1 MAPMH
6 AVDVNVLMYARFD
19 AQASHESA
27 YQLLTDLRVD
37 PAGLALFPA
46 VINGFLRLATDFRVI
61 TEPLSAQIAMDYID
75 ELLASPTVRVVN
87 PGAGYWEIFRRLVAT
102 YPPRAADVSDLS
114 LAATAMERH
123 LTWHSY
129 DRGFA
134 RIEGLAWVDP
144 HPR

>member
-1 MAPMH
+1 MH

-19 AQASHESA
+19 AHASHESA

-61 TEPLSAQIAMDYID
+61 SEPLSAQVAMDYID

-87 PGAGYWEIFRRLVAT
+87 PGADYWEIFRRLVAT

-114 LAATAMERH
+114 LAATAMEHH

>member
-1 MAPMH
+1 MH

-75 ELLASPTVRVVN
+75 ELLASPTVRTNGTMISTFVR
-87 PGAGYWEIFRRLVAT
+87 PISLRTRFRARHSSSKQS
-102 YPPRAADVSDLS
+102 RKFS
-114 LAATAMERH
+114 LM
-123 LTWHSY
+123 
-129 DRGFA
+129 
-134 RIEGLAWVDP
+134 
-144 HPR
+144 

>member
-1 MAPMH
+1 MH

-19 AQASHESA
+19 ADANHDSA
-27 YQLLTDLRVD
+27 YSLLGDLRVD
-37 PAGLALFPA
+37 AAGLALFPA
-46 VINGFLRLATDFRVI
+46 VINGFLRLATDFRVV
-61 TEPLSAQIAMDYID
+61 TEPLSAQAAMTYVD

-87 PGAGYWEIFRRLVAT
+87 PGAGYWEIFRRLVDT

-114 LAATAMERH
+114 LAATAMEHH

-134 RIEGLAWVDP
+134 RIEGLAWSDP